1 MTTIQNTND
10 LLAFLERQAEQ
21 RQDWFG
27 WRQQKLTAITLVHE
41 IAARHANTM
50 SPHEIVD
57 FVMSLNQLIYNKII
71 KPQNKT

>member
-27 WRQQKLTAITLVHE
+27 WRQQKLTAISLIHD

-50 SPHEIVD
+50 TPQEIVD
-57 FVMSLNQLIYNKII
+57 YAIALNQAIYDKII
-71 KPQNKT
+71 RVK

>member
-10 LLAFLERQAEQ
+10 LLTFLERQAEQ

-27 WRQQKLTAITLVHE
+27 WRQQKLTAISLIHD

-50 SPHEIVD
+50 TPQEIVD
-57 FVMSLNQLIYNKII
+57 YAIALNQAIYDKII
-71 KPQNKT
+71 RVK

>member
-10 LLAFLERQAEQ
+10 LLTFLERQAEQ

-27 WRQQKLTAITLVHE
+27 WKQQKLTAISLIHD
-41 IAARHANTM
+41 ISARHADKMT
-50 SPHEIVD
+50 PQEIVD
-57 FVMSLNQLIYNKII
+57 FVVSLNQIIYHQII

>member
-10 LLAFLERQAEQ
+10 LLTFLERQAEQ
-21 RQDWFG
+21 RTDWFG
-27 WRQQKLTAITLVHE
+27 WRQQKLTGITLIHE

-50 SPHEIVD
+50 TPDEIVD
-57 FVMSLNQLIYNKII
+57 FVMQLNHVIFNKLI